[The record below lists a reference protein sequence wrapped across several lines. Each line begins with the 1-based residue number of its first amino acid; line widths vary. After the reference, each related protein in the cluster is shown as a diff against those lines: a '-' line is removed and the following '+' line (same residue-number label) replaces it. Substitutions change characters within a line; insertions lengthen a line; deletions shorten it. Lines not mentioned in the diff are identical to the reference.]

1 MIKPLDMAKAIEDYI
16 IDFRRDLHQYPELS
30 GQEYRTQEKII
41 TELDRLGIPYK
52 KAGNTSL
59 IASLKGDTISP
70 ITKDLRLMRT
80 T

>member
-16 IDFRRDLHQYPELS
+16 IDFRRGLHQYPELS